1 MTENTDKCIAL
12 ANSLGYNRTEV
23 IPMMERAKK
32 YVVSLLGEDASGH
45 DHHHVF
51 RVLTLAET
59 IAEEETKNTP
69 MDMEVVRLMAL
80 LHDVDDRKIS
90 PQTAENLDNAR
101 AFLRENQVPDHKA
114 EMILEGIGNLS
125 YKGTGSTVPVSAEG
139 KCVQDADRLDALGA
153 VGIARTFAFGGSRGR
168 PIYIPEDPEGN
179 SGHSIAH
186 FYEKLLRVKDLMNT
200 EAGKR
205 IAEHRHAYMEAFL
218 EEFYGEWEGER

>member
-12 ANSLGYNRTEV
+12 MNSLGYNRTEV
-23 IPMMERAKK
+23 IPMIERAKK
-32 YVVSLLGEDASGH
+32 YLVSLLGNDASGH

-51 RVLTLAET
+51 RVLKIAEA
-59 IAEEETKNTP
+59 IAEEESKNIP

-90 PQTAENLDNAR
+90 PQTADNLDNAR
-101 AFLRENQVPDHKA
+101 AFLLENRVPDDKA
-114 EMILEGIGNLS
+114 EIILEGIANLS
-125 YKGTGSTVPVSAEG
+125 YKGTGSTVPASAEG

-186 FYEKLLRVKDLMNT
+186 FYEKLLRLKGLMNT
-200 EAGKR
+200 EAGR
-205 IAEHRHAYMEAFL
+205 RMAEHRHAFMEQFL
-218 EEFYGEWEGER
+218 EEFYGEWNGKT